1 MIAPTFYE
9 CKQPVKQV
17 MAFLLHDIQHDL
29 TCFPHQQTHALGM
42 KSFINFPFRLV
53 SRSVLFGMA
62 ALGISLVFASRVSAA
77 DPGKIV
83 VQVDKPGAK
92 IGPMFSGLMTEEI
105 NFFYDGGLDGALTLV
120 NTIAEP
126 MKATPKS
133 STVDASAKFVR
144 EIPGHT
150 VIIRFSTK

>member
-1 MIAPTFYE
+1 MTAPTSYE

-29 TCFPHQQTHALGM
+29 TCFPHQQTHALLM
-42 KSFINFPFRLV
+42 KSSISLPFRFV

-92 IGPMFSGLMTEEI
+92 IGPMFYGLMTEEI
-105 NFFYDGGLDGALTLV
+105 NYSYDGGPTEV
-120 NTIAEP
+120 NTITEP
-126 MKATPKS
+126 MKVTPKS
-133 STVDASAKFVR
+133 STIDASAKFVR

-150 VIIRFSTK
+150 LTIIRFSTK